1 MLATRRVHLSGAALV
16 LVFLWIA
23 GLPLSG
29 CRRAEPPPQ
38 ETPARAPV
46 SPETGTVIVAGTT
59 VEPPAADL
67 PPPADIPSKETAAN
81 PSIPQ
86 DTTVTPDPTA
96 PSDSAS
102 GPTND
107 TDSGYDPTISP
118 TARAKVL
125 ADEGT
130 PAAYLELIR
139 LINNLPDG
147 LERREALVAAT
158 RLDNPAT
165 AALLFETVRVSG
177 DPELVQSAQMSL
189 GGMTNAG
196 VVWLAVALYRG
207 TEDPAQQDRLLGV
220 LRQGRQSSH
229 VAALVSVA
237 EQLAGDPTDPLVM
250 ATLNTLG
257 LIGTQES
264 VMYLA
269 ELVNAASRTG
279 QDPTLPAAALGRV
292 VAPEALPA
300 LTALAEG
307 HSPGTSPE
315 ARIAATRALGY
326 FPLDRVEA
334 TLSAIVQN
342 EANPLLVNAAQE
354 AMNLS
359 MGRVPSDFSDSP

>member
-1 MLATRRVHLSGAALV
+1 MIAPRRRSFFRGGALSFLV
-16 LVFLWIA
+16 LCIA
-23 GLPLSG
+23 GVPWSG

-38 ETPARAPV
+38 EP
-46 SPETGTVIVAGTT
+46 
-59 VEPPAADL
+59 PPAQPAAAEQPAPILPGPATAPSPAGL
-67 PPPADIPSKETAAN
+67 PPPDRPIRERESVTTAAGE
-81 PSIPQ
+81 PAK
-86 DTTVTPDPTA
+86 TPA
-96 PSDSAS
+96 PSADPSSTSA
-102 GPTND
+102 PPEEAL
-107 TDSGYDPTISP
+107 GYDPAISP
-118 TARAKVL
+118 TARAKAL

-158 RLDNPAT
+158 RIENPAT
-165 AALLFETVRVSG
+165 TALLFETVRVSG

-189 GGMTNAG
+189 GSMTNEG
-196 VVWLAVALYRG
+196 VVWLTVALYRG

-250 ATLNTLG
+250 AALNTLG

-264 VMYLA
+264 ITYLA
-269 ELVNAASRTG
+269 EMVNAASRTG

-292 VAPEALPA
+292 VAPEALPT

-315 ARIAATRALGY
+315 ARIAATRALGH
-326 FPLDRVEA
+326 FPLDSVEA
-334 TLSAIVQN
+334 TLSAIAQN
-342 EANPLLVNAAQE
+342 ATDPLLINAAQE
-354 AMNLS
+354 AMNLA
-359 MGRVPSDFSDSP
+359 MGQVPSDFSGTP